1 MHPNF
6 NPHAPIMGNNQFCM
20 TSDEQLLEQ
29 LRYMSAYGGHNQ
41 TTLVLLHEL
50 HMRAAQS
57 FGKTFVP
64 TKEVQGDAHLYT
76 SIFKGGRMHHF
87 FVTDDETKQKIAQVI
102 EQTTLDPKDG
112 PSHFGVERIGL
123 LMELG
128 DVFKVVTTDELGKQ
142 VETVKNSGFAALFG
156 GWGFDEQ
163 TKHSSKVLPL
173 GVIEMQTLSLLNT
186 QTDLFCNIVMS
197 TAAQLVTDRA
207 KLEKLEGY
215 LRNTPVI
222 KEYLTVVQDTMKL
235 NHAGFNHSDITQI
248 HLFPANLD
256 APLVCLGGLPGKD
269 GKWKWDAGF
278 IKRAQYPHLFQ
289 NTQNYIHPNGNIGGF
304 NGGGMGGANWGG
316 PWA

>member
-6 NPHAPIMGNNQFCM
+6 NPHTAMMGSNQFSM

-29 LRYMSAYGGHNQ
+29 LRHMAAYGAHNQ
-41 TTLVLLHEL
+41 TTLMLLYEL
-50 HMRAAQS
+50 HARAARS

-64 TKEVQGDAHLYT
+64 TKEVQGNAHLYT
-76 SIFKGGRMHHF
+76 SIFKGGLMHHF
-87 FVTDDETKQKIAQVI
+87 FVADDETKQKIAQVI

-128 DVFKVVTTDELGKQ
+128 DVFKVVTADESGKQ
-142 VETVKNSGFAALFG
+142 VGTVKDSGFAALFG

-173 GVIEMQTLSLLNT
+173 GVIEIQTLTLLNT
-186 QTDLFCNIVMS
+186 PLDLFCNVVMNS
-197 TAAQLVTDRA
+197 AAQLITDHA

-215 LRNTPVI
+215 LRNTPAI

-235 NHAGFNHSDITQI
+235 NNSGFHHSDVTQI
-248 HLFPANLD
+248 HLFPVNLD
-256 APLVCLGGLPGKD
+256 APLVCLGGLPNSD

-278 IKRAQYPHLFQ
+278 IKREQYPQLFP
-289 NTQNYIHPNGNIGGF
+289 NPQNYMHPNASIGGF
-304 NGGGMGGANWGG
+304 NGGGMGGFGNGG